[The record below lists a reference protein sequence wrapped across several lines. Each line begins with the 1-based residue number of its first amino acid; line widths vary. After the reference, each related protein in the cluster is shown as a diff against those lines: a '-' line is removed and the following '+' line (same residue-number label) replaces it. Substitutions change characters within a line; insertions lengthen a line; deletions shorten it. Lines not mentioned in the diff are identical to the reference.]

1 MTQPKMIDISKP
13 GGNYTATRTE
23 IEPDKTGAIY
33 STSMGSP
40 SSSVAFGINVW
51 KTPKNQP
58 PQLLLSFPGSHGSL
72 HVIGKELYL
81 ALNTENRKQFLI
93 PIEGYIHP
101 DDKVNSTTVNINDK
115 QVAELKQMIS
125 NLQAVCDRLTNRVG
139 SVEAINARQAREIEE
154 LKKNNSGGSQI
165 SEQKIADIV
174 WSKLWDSFYLI
185 RMGMN
190 AGWSN
195 DPNIQGWINDLTSFI
210 KKVK

>member
-1 MTQPKMIDISKP
+1 MKSIDISKP

-23 IEPDKTGAIY
+23 IEPDKTGALY
-33 STSMGSP
+33 STSMGKPSP
-40 SSSVAFGINVW
+40 SIDFGINVW

-58 PQLLLSFPGSHGSL
+58 PQLIQSFPGCHGSL
-72 HVIGKELYL
+72 HVINGVLYL
-81 ALNTENRKQFLI
+81 ALNSPNKKQSLVE
-93 PIEGYIHP
+93 IEGYIPP
-101 DDKVNSTTVNINDK
+101 DSKVSGTTVNINDK
-115 QVAELKQMIS
+115 QVAELKQMIN
-125 NLQAVCDRLTNRVG
+125 NLGASMNQLANRV
-139 SVEAINARQAREIEE
+139 SAVEAVNSKQSKEIEE
-154 LKKNNSGGSQI
+154 LKRNNSGGSQI

-174 WSKLWDSFYLI
+174 WSKLWDSIYLM

>member
-1 MTQPKMIDISKP
+1 MKSIDISKP

-23 IEPDKTGAIY
+23 VEPDKTGALY
-33 STSMGSP
+33 STSMGKPSP
-40 SSSVAFGINVW
+40 SIDFGINVW
-51 KTPKNQP
+51 KTPRNQP
-58 PQLLLSFPGSHGSL
+58 PQLIVSFPGCHGSL
-72 HVIGKELYL
+72 HVINGVLYL
-81 ALNTENRKQFLI
+81 AVNYPNKKQALI
-93 PIEGYIHP
+93 EIEGYIPP
-101 DDKVNSTTVNINDK
+101 DSKVSGTTVNINDK
-115 QVAELKQMIS
+115 QVAELKQMIN
-125 NLQAVCDRLTNRVG
+125 NLAASVNQLAPRV
-139 SVEAINARQAREIEE
+139 SAVEAVNSRQAKEIED